1 MATNPRRAASVCA
14 DGTAWRP
21 RPEFGSR
28 PALPR
33 PPSPRTGRICDP
45 RACSRYSQWPYR
57 QRPQHRGLPQLAS
70 DSLPQRHAPPGQYAD
85 EITSHFF
92 GDANYTRMIG
102 WPDMIQPLTEDG
114 WTGLAPA
121 GRRISMHSQ
130 NFWRIEGRAGSRE
143 LGAGGSARRLPAA
156 RGGRVCAA
164 ARAQQGQ
171 GAGISA
177 LLGA

>member
-33 PPSPRTGRICDP
+33 PPSPRAGRICDP
-45 RACSRYSQWPYR
+45 RARSRYSQWPYR

-114 WTGLAPA
+114 WTGRFARTGGWWICSTPTGSSGWTCLRGCVRSTGP
-121 GRRISMHSQ
+121 RYRDQCPS
-130 NFWRIEGRAGSRE
+130 RCLRA
-143 LGAGGSARRLPAA
+143 
-156 RGGRVCAA
+156 
-164 ARAQQGQ
+164 
-171 GAGISA
+171 
-177 LLGA
+177 